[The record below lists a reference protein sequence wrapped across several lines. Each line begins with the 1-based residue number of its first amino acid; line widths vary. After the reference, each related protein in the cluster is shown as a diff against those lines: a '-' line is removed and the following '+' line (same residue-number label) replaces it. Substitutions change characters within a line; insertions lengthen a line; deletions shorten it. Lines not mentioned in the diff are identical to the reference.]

1 MMKIAFVHNVQTE
14 ATEAQAEFD
23 SPSTVAAIVDG
34 LSKAGHDVVAVDAA
48 VGVTQL
54 ASTLSAVAPDLI
66 FNTAEGLHGRA
77 RSAFY
82 PALFEQL
89 GIPFTG
95 SDAHTCLVTL
105 DKALSR
111 STAKTAGIR
120 VPEGVFLT
128 KNSTTDWSTI
138 TGPWIVKPA
147 FEGSSKGIDQES
159 VVHTAEARDSRI
171 EVMLERYPD
180 GLIVEQFIDGIDVAV
195 PFVDGVG
202 VGANGLLA
210 AVEYDYPREGRV
222 AIYDYALKNTHPER
236 VNVICPARVSSETA
250 KVLQEWSAR
259 LISAFTLRDIASIDW
274 RVAPNGDV
282 FFLEVNASPSLEL
295 RAGIY
300 KAAAL
305 SGLKATDEV
314 LDTIVKNCA
323 TRYGLK
329 EGPQTKR
336 KIRVG
341 LFFNVKRIKPLIDG
355 ENDDDAEYDA
365 PSTIAAIQG
374 AIESLGHEVV
384 LLEAR
389 ADILRKVED
398 ANIDVAFNVSEGLTG
413 RTREAVVPAILDMLG
428 IPFTGSDAVTMAL
441 TLDKALAKRVV
452 RDAGVPTPRSVV
464 LFTGKEKLPAGITY
478 PVMVKPVAEGSSK
491 GVLDSGVA
499 ENEAELRQKAV
510 AMIEKYKQPA
520 LVETYLSGREF
531 TIGLLGGPRPRALPP
546 MEIVFKPGV
555 KNPVYSFAHK
565 QEAGLVSYQVPAI
578 LDAKLA
584 KEINNVCRLSF
595 EALGC
600 RDVARIDVRC
610 DGDGVVNFIECN
622 PLPGLTPGWSD
633 LCLISDAAGITYEEL
648 IKQILSPALRRW
660 KNQRR
665 APHVAQK
672 QKART

>member
-23 SPSTVAAIVDG
+23 TPNTVAAIVDG

-54 ASTLSAVAPDLI
+54 ASTLSSIAPDLI

-77 RSAFY
+77 REAFY
-82 PALFEQL
+82 PALFDQL

-105 DKALSR
+105 DKGLSR
-111 STAKTAGIR
+111 STAKTAGVR

-128 KNSTTDWSTI
+128 KNSTVDWSQI
-138 TGPWIVKPA
+138 PGPWIVKPA

-159 VVHTAEARDSRI
+159 VVHTAETRDSLI
-171 EVMLERYPD
+171 ETLLARYPD

-195 PFVDGVG
+195 PFLEG
-202 VGANGLLA
+202 VGANGILA
-210 AVEYDYPREGRV
+210 ACEYDYPREGRV
-222 AIYDYALKNTHPER
+222 AIYDYALKNTHSDL
-236 VNVICPARVSSETA
+236 VNVICPARVSDETT
-250 KVLQEWSAR
+250 KVMCEWSAR
-259 LISAFTLRDIASIDW
+259 LVSAFTLRDMARIDW

-282 FFLEVNASPSLEL
+282 FFIEVNALPSLEPG
-295 RAGIY
+295 AGLY
-300 KAAAL
+300 EAAAQ
-305 SGLKATDEV
+305 SGVKTTEEV
-314 LDTIVKNCA
+314 LNTMVKSAA

-329 EGPQTKR
+329 EGPQAKR

-355 ENDDDAEYDA
+355 ENDEDAEYDA

-389 ADILRKVED
+389 SDILRKIED

-452 RDAGVPTPRSVV
+452 RDAGVPTPRSVL
-464 LFTGKEKLPAGITY
+464 LFTGKEKLPAGISY

-499 ENEAELRQKAV
+499 ENEAELRQKAL

-584 KEINNVCRLSF
+584 KEINHVCRLSF

-610 DGDGVVNFIECN
+610 DGNGVVNFIECN

-672 QKART
+672 QKAKT